1 VVAGYGPRDLP
12 PDRAT
17 LRLWAV
23 RGAVVFLAA
32 PAVYLVA
39 TLLAGQPEPGG
50 IWVAGLAAALVAT
63 VAAGFVLPG
72 SSQER

>member
-1 VVAGYGPRDLP
+1 
-12 PDRAT
+12 
-17 LRLWAV
+17 
-23 RGAVVFLAA
+23 VFLAA